1 MNNYNEDKFNEILKH
16 KAKQE
21 NIQAPESLKKNVLN
35 TLNKLPDRKV
45 KRKSRLSKVSGLVAG
60 LIICLLTFN
69 MFMPAYA
76 ESLPI
81 IGPTFKEINEAIGIG
96 DKYVKGSKDVDIT
109 KKYKDTTMTINNI
122 YYDGVEL
129 AIAYELKS
137 ESGFDDKPII
147 FPIIRSGFKGIQY
160 DNEENNGEFI
170 DDNTYVGLA
179 SYSFTNDKLPD
190 KAKIEFIVNDLY
202 GNWVGYY
209 PKKLDFKFSIDSK
222 DMGKEVY
229 TINKDIKY
237 GEESFKIREV
247 IKSKLNTVVYV
258 DIYNELSKANKYYQG
273 DYLKEYNFE
282 FIALDDKGIP
292 LNNKGMEFSG
302 VFKAKKSLIGTS
314 IFRFDEISEETK
326 SITLIPIISNSN
338 RMSIT
343 NNTIENAKYTIEKI
357 NKDNETLIKSSSEE
371 EYIINDIDFQED
383 KTVVN
388 LKAKKYLRTLED
400 IHISIWDEEKLDKY
414 NSSNKGQEDEW
425 YKGTTDIE
433 IKNTKFNGLDDG
445 YNFTLTLPALDKNKD
460 YYISVPDLGIKVL
473 EDQKITVDLSKN

>member
-21 NIQAPESLKKNVLN
+21 NIQAPERLKKNVLN

-76 ESLPI
+76 ESLPV

-137 ESGFDDKPII
+137 ESGFDDKPIV

-237 GEESFKIREV
+237 GEESFKVKEV

-258 DIYNELSKANKYYQG
+258 DVYNEHSKANKYYQG

-292 LNNKGMEFSG
+292 LNNKGMEFSS
-302 VFKAKKSLIGTS
+302 VFKAKKLLIGTS

-338 RMSIT
+338 RMSIV
-343 NNTIENAKYTIEKI
+343 NNTIENVKYTIEKI
-357 NKDNETLIKSSSEE
+357 NKDKETLIESNSE
-371 EYIINDIDFQED
+371 EYIINNIDFQED

-400 IHISIWDEEKLDKY
+400 INISIWDEEKLDKY
-414 NSSNKGQEDEW
+414 NNSNKGQEYEW

-460 YYISVPDLGIKVL
+460 YYIAAPNRDIKVL
-473 EDQKITVDLSKN
+473 ENERITIDLSKN

>member
-21 NIQAPESLKKNVLN
+21 NIQAPERLKKNVLN

-60 LIICLLTFN
+60 LIVCLLTFN
-69 MFMPAYA
+69 VFMPAYA
-76 ESLPI
+76 ESLPV

-96 DKYVKGSKDVDIT
+96 DKYIKGSKDVDIT

-343 NNTIENAKYTIEKI
+343 NNTIENVKYTIEKI
-357 NKDNETLIKSSSEE
+357 NKDKETLIKSNSEE
-371 EYIINDIDFQED
+371 EYIINNIDFQED

-388 LKAKKYLRTLED
+388 IKTKKYLRTLED
-400 IHISIWDEEKLDKY
+400 INISIWDEEKLDKY
-414 NSSNKGQEDEW
+414 NNSNKGQEYEW

-460 YYISVPDLGIKVL
+460 YYIAAPNRDIKVL
-473 EDQKITVDLSKN
+473 ENERITIDLSKN